1 MTTKQFKIAIEEKFY
16 LQLKNSITKLLNFKE
31 TDFTSFGL
39 FLHLPIKISINKIKE
54 IPEKKFSSKNQ
65 NLVSFLK
72 YFSAY
77 SKMEDNKFVVNF
89 SFLYTTKDD
98 LEFINNSFELKIVK
112 QYLIFTYLKELQHI
126 LRRHYSQSTISIHK
140 LIVDKYINKTDKKIS
155 NINEYIKLAFD
166 YAVTYPLIDL
176 MGNSTI
182 KDDLL
187 DVVFYNK
194 YYANSQMSEISI
206 LKELLEDSD
215 DIDIKQTQKSNSK
228 IENSIISHKDT
239 TISKHK
245 IKEDNLNNL
254 DNATLKDIENNN
266 AIENEVLNL
275 ANILTTFIQE
285 KQKGYDSQEVLTKLG
300 GVIKIKS
307 DWVKEILNSL
317 LSITRDITHQYTSS
331 WSSLKNQ
338 YRKIGLFPTKKYL
351 RKTTYLYISIDQSG
365 SMSDIELRKIN
376 YLLTIIAKKVSYLHL
391 IIHDYEIV
399 KTFQFGNKSNLTYN
413 IKLNDIIYNRYT
425 NGGTSHSMVF
435 KYLDDNIRNSD
446 RKESIYISF
455 SDNFSDIE
463 TCYFKFKQIKII
475 KKFWVSTNK
484 KLPSN
489 IKGKQIIMR

>member
-31 TDFTSFGL
+31 NDFTSFGL
-39 FLHLPIKISINKIKE
+39 FLHLPIKVSINKVKE
-54 IPEKKFSSKNQ
+54 IPEKEFSSKNY

-72 YFSAY
+72 YFSGY
-77 SKMEDNKFVVNF
+77 SKMEDNKFVINF
-89 SFLYTTKDD
+89 SFLYNTKDD
-98 LEFINNSFELKIVK
+98 LEFINNSFELKVVK

-140 LIVDKYINKTDKKIS
+140 LIVDKYINKTDKDIS
-155 NINEYIKLAFD
+155 NIDKYIELAFD

-176 MGNSTI
+176 MQNSTF

-194 YYANSQMSEISI
+194 NYADNQMSEISI
-206 LKELLEDSD
+206 LKELLKDSD
-215 DIDIKQTQKSNSK
+215 NIDIEQTKNSNTK
-228 IENSIISHKDT
+228 IENSIISHKNT

-245 IKEDNLNNL
+245 IKEDNLTNL
-254 DNATLKDIENNN
+254 DNQNIENIENNN

-285 KQKGYDSQEVLTKLG
+285 KQKGCNTQDILTKLG

-338 YRKIGLFPTKKYL
+338 YRKIGLFPKKNYL

-391 IIHDYEIV
+391 IIHDYSIV
-399 KTFQFGNKSNLTYN
+399 KTFQFGNKSNLKYN

-425 NGGTSHSMVF
+425 NGGTSHSMIF
-435 KYLDDNIRNSD
+435 KYLDDNINNGD
-446 RKESIYISF
+446 INQSIYISF
-455 SDNFSDIE
+455 SDNISDIE

-475 KKFWVSTNK
+475 KKFWVSTNQ

-489 IKGKQIIMR
+489 IRGKQILMR